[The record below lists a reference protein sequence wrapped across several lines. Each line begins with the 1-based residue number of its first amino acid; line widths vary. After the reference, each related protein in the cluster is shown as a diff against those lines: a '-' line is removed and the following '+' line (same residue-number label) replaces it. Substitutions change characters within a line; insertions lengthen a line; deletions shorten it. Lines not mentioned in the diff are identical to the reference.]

1 MYPADECPPDAL
13 TRGAGPGDRRT
24 LGPRPPPRPMAP
36 LDLGADVAPFQFS
49 VGGLD
54 PGTFEVVAF
63 TGREAVSEPFEFE
76 LRLRSREPDV
86 DPADVLGARATLT
99 RHRGFDPVPVHGV
112 VSELDLGARTPDRA
126 EYRAVLV
133 PRLWRLGLAR
143 QSRVFQ
149 DATVPDV
156 VRSVLDE
163 HRVPARFDLAEPY
176 PRSEYVVQYQESDLA
191 FVMRLLER
199 EGAWFTFDHADGAD
213 LVAVADRTALFPR
226 LEPGPS
232 GAPDLAVRPASGMV
246 RDRAEAVDRLAV
258 RDRLVPGRVVL
269 KDYNY
274 RTPETDLEVA
284 APVPG
289 GGAEEVYAWGDHYK
303 TGPEGD
309 RLARVRAEEIA
320 CRRRTAS
327 GASDVAGLA
336 AGAVVTVSGHDRPDL
351 DGDYL
356 VTAVRHRGGTAESA
370 GGDGMPPDGAPPDGA
385 PAYANTF
392 EAVPAAA
399 PFRPERTTPVPVA
412 PGLMTA
418 RVESAGG
425 PYAFVDD
432 DGRYRARLALDRSDA
447 AEAQATRPVRLV
459 QPYSGPG
466 YGLHL
471 PNHAGTE
478 LVLGFAN
485 GDLDRPIALGT
496 VPNPSQASPAVAQNR
511 MENVLRSW
519 AGNALVLDD
528 TRGGEHVRLTAVKDH
543 TESVADA
550 QAVEVGSSQ
559 TITVGTDRAKRVEGD
574 QSESVG
580 GDKTIDVTGS
590 HAETVGGDAS
600 VRVDGK
606 EDVQIQKS
614 ASLRVTGGRSVSV
627 GEGQATSVG
636 DGLTLQVGADATVTV
651 GEEGTVR
658 VSKRI
663 DVRGGAEIQV
673 EAADRLALVC
683 GKARIVLE
691 SDGTITI
698 EGGALAV
705 KGSDRILLK
714 APKIKEN

>member
-1 MYPADECPPDAL
+1 MP
-13 TRGAGPGDRRT
+13 
-24 LGPRPPPRPMAP
+24 P
-36 LDLGADVAPFQFS
+36 LDLGADVAPFQFT

-54 PGTFEVVAF
+54 PATFEVASF
-63 TGREAVSEPFEFE
+63 SGREAISEPYWFEV
-76 LRLRSREPDV
+76 RLLSRDPDV
-86 DPADVLGARATLT
+86 DPAGVLGAQATLV
-99 RHRGFDPVPVHGV
+99 RHRGLEPVPVHGV
-112 VSELDLGARTPDRA
+112 VAEFDLGSRTPDRA

-163 HRVPARFDLAEPY
+163 HRVPARFELSEAY
-176 PRSEYVVQYQESDLA
+176 PRSEFVVQYQESDLA

-199 EGAWFTFDHADGAD
+199 EGAWFTFDHTDGDD
-213 LVAVADRTALFPR
+213 LVAVADRTVHFPQ

-232 GAPDLAVRPASGMV
+232 GAPDVAVRPTSGMV
-246 RDRAEAVDRLAV
+246 RDRAEAVSRLSV

-289 GGAEEVYAWGDHYK
+289 GGTEEVYAYGDHYK
-303 TGPEGD
+303 TGAEGD

-320 CRRRTAS
+320 CRRRSVS

-336 AGAVVTVSGHDRPDL
+336 AGTVVTVSGHDRHDL

-356 VTAVRHRGGTAESA
+356 VTAVRHRGGTAEDA
-370 GGDGMPPDGAPPDGA
+370 GGDGAPSDGA
-385 PAYANTF
+385 PAYTNTF
-392 EAVPAAA
+392 EALPANA
-399 PFRPERTTPVPVA
+399 PFRPERGTPVPTA

-425 PYAFVDD
+425 PYAFVDE
-432 DGRYRARLALDRSDA
+432 DGRYRTRLALDRSDA
-447 AEAQATRPVRLV
+447 PEAQATRPVRLV
-459 QPYSGPG
+459 QPYSGPD

-478 LVLGFAN
+478 MVLGFAN

-496 VPNPSQASPAVAQNR
+496 VPNPSQGSPAVARNR

-543 TESVADA
+543 TERVADA
-550 QAVEVGSSQ
+550 QAVEVGSTQ
-559 TITVGTDRAKRVEGD
+559 TITVGTDRAKRVEGN

-580 GDKTIDVTGS
+580 GSKSIDVGES
-590 HAETVGGDAS
+590 HTETIGAKATVDVGAGRETRVGEDERLDVGRAQVTTVAADVTTTIGERLMVQVGASSDLAVADDARVEVGAEA
-600 VRVDGK
+600 RVDVGTELVVDVADQITIRCGGASITLK
-606 EDVQIQKS
+606 SNGDVQI
-614 ASLRVTGGRSVSV
+614 A
-627 GEGQATSVG
+627 
-636 DGLTLQVGADATVTV
+636 GANI
-651 GEEGTVR
+651 
-658 VSKRI
+658 S
-663 DVRGGAEIQV
+663 
-673 EAADRLALVC
+673 
-683 GKARIVLE
+683 
-691 SDGTITI
+691 
-698 EGGALAV
+698 V
-705 KGSDRILLK
+705 KGSGTV
-714 APKIKEN
+714 AIKGSTITEN

>member
-1 MYPADECPPDAL
+1 MMLPE
-13 TRGAGPGDRRT
+13 
-24 LGPRPPPRPMAP
+24 
-36 LDLGADVAPFQFS
+36 LGADVAPFQFS

-356 VTAVRHRGGTAESA
+356 VTAVRHRGGTAEDA
-370 GGDGMPPDGAPPDGA
+370 GGDGAPSDGA

-392 EAVPAAA
+392 EALPANAS
-399 PFRPERTTPVPVA
+399 FRPTRATPVPVA

-496 VPNPSQASPAVAQNR
+496 VPNPSQGSPAVARNR

-559 TITVGTDRAKRVEGD
+559 TITVGADRAKRVEGD

-580 GDKTIDVTGS
+580 GDKTIAVSGS
-590 HAETVGGDAS
+590 HAETVGGETTLSHEAGRATTVTNDERLDVGRALAVTVGANASTTVQESLGLTVGTNTDVSTGADARAAVGAS
-600 VRVDGK
+600 LTVDVGTQTVI
-606 EDVQIQKS
+606 DVGERITIRCGS
-614 ASLRVTGGRSVSV
+614 ASLTM
-627 GEGQATSVG
+627 TSDG
-636 DGLTLQVGADATVTV
+636 DIQIVGAN
-651 GEEGTVR
+651 
-658 VSKRI
+658 
-663 DVRGGAEIQV
+663 
-673 EAADRLALVC
+673 
-683 GKARIVLE
+683 
-691 SDGTITI
+691 IT
-698 EGGALAV
+698 V
-705 KGSDRILLK
+705 KGSGVVK
-714 APKIKEN
+714 VKGSKITEN